1 MPVSHNPPPNNPEHA
16 FRQPALRRASTGPVK
31 SPTPSGGL
39 KTPLR
44 PRFQPAVQPEIRPA
58 RKSDTLEDGENST
71 PRKKAKTA
79 RESMQSISQDRSIVI
94 GCHVDEPR
102 ILIRAKLIEPARL
115 VIEVSREDSPM
126 AVLEKLDTL
135 VQEGSDSVPIEKVK
149 LNSYTFGL
157 LPNTVE
163 DMSLIAIHLEDHL
176 RNNYRSEPLLNHSQ

>member
-1 MPVSHNPPPNNPEHA
+1 
-16 FRQPALRRASTGPVK
+16 
-31 SPTPSGGL
+31 
-39 KTPLR
+39 
-44 PRFQPAVQPEIRPA
+44 
-58 RKSDTLEDGENST
+58 
-71 PRKKAKTA
+71 
-79 RESMQSISQDRSIVI
+79 MQSISQDRSIVI

-115 VIEVSREDSPM
+115 IIEVSREDSSM

-149 LNSYTFGL
+149 FNSYTSGL